1 MGVNVESQADRTVA
15 QHLLDHLRVRSLCQ
29 VEGRGRVAKYRKQAF
44 VCSVEEDEEGK
55 RTYVVDGKAFT
66 SPSAAGSHV
75 MGGTAC
81 NGWRFWSV
89 EGEDPAANEKPA
101 QPKAN
106 STKAKK
112 PAKLITKTPNQ
123 KGVAEGETRFF
134 CNACMKSFLATSEPE
149 ACPEGHRADDAELTA
164 AVEA

>member
-1 MGVNVESQADRTVA
+1 MYAATNKRRWREMPITNRDLPAGTR
-15 QHLLDHLRVRSLCQ
+15 L
-29 VEGRGRVAKYRKQAF
+29 VAKYRKQTF
-44 VCSVEEDEEGK
+44 LCSVEEDAEGK
-55 RTYVVDGKAFT
+55 RTYVVDGKAFS

-89 EGEDPAANEKPA
+89 EGEEPPATDEPA
-101 QPKAN
+101 EPKAN
-106 STKAKK
+106 GTKAKK
-112 PAKLITKTPNQ
+112 PVKLITKTPNQ
-123 KGVAEGETRFF
+123 KGVGEGQVRFF
-134 CNACMKSFLATSEPE
+134 CNACMKSFLAQAGTEPE

>member
-1 MGVNVESQADRTVA
+1 MTIQNRDLPAGTR
-15 QHLLDHLRVRSLCQ
+15 L
-29 VEGRGRVAKYRKQAF
+29 VAKYKKQAF
-44 VCSVEEDEEGK
+44 VCTVEEDAEGK

-89 EGEDPAANEKPA
+89 EGEEPPSTEKPVN

-106 STKAKK
+106 GPKAKK
-112 PAKLITKTPNQ
+112 PAKLISKTPNQ
-123 KGVAEGETRFF
+123 KGAPEGEVRFF
-134 CNACMKSFLATSEPE
+134 CNACMKSFTAPSEPE
-149 ACPEGHRADDAELTA
+149 ACPEGHKADDAELTA
-164 AVEA
+164 PATVEA